1 VKKISYNAVG
11 RNIKQMKKKVAYQG
25 VKGAYSHLA
34 CYNQYPEYEAIACKS
49 FDETMYLVEEGKADI
64 AMIPME
70 NSTAGRVEEIYR
82 LIPKMKLYIINEYYQ
97 PVNHCL
103 LALSGVKIQDLKS
116 VSSHPQALA
125 QCKDHIK
132 KYSLEAITK
141 FDTAGS
147 AEELIKMQDKT
158 HSAIASSL
166 AAEIYDLDILEESF
180 QDLKNN
186 TTRFLI
192 LSKEHV
198 VPELD
203 EKQKYITSIIFEV
216 RNIPA
221 ALYKVLGGFATNS
234 VNIIKIESYSGSGTL
249 TLSQFHIDI
258 DGHPNETN
266 VKLALEE
273 LAYFANTLKMLGTYI
288 PHPMRE
294 NLRA

>member
-1 VKKISYNAVG
+1 MGKDIN
-11 RNIKQMKKKVAYQG
+11 NMKRKVAYQG

-34 CYNQYPEYEAIACKS
+34 CYNQFPEYEAIACKS
-49 FDETMYLVEEGKADI
+49 FDETMYLVEENEADV

-82 LIPKMKLYIINEYYQ
+82 LIPKMKLHIIDEYYQ

-103 LALSGVKIQDLKS
+103 LALPGTKIEDIKS

-125 QCKDHIK
+125 QCKSHIE
-132 KYSLEAITK
+132 KYNLEAIAK

-147 AEELIKMQDKT
+147 AEELINMQDKT

-166 AAEIYDLDILEESF
+166 AAEIYDLEILEEEF

-186 TTRFLI
+186 TTRFLV
-192 LSKEHV
+192 LSKKHI
-198 VPELD
+198 VPAFD
-203 EKQKYITSIIFEV
+203 EKEKYITSIIFEV

-258 DGHPNETN
+258 DGHPDETN

-273 LAYFANTLKMLGTYI
+273 LAYFANSVKMLGTYI
-288 PHPMRE
+288 PHSMRE

>member
-1 VKKISYNAVG
+1 
-11 RNIKQMKKKVAYQG
+11 MKKKVAYQG

-34 CYNQYPEYEAIACKS
+34 CYNQFPEYEAIACKS
-49 FDETMYLVEEGKADI
+49 FDDTMYLVEEGDADI

-82 LIPKMKLYIINEYYQ
+82 LIPKMKLHIVDEYFH

-103 LALSGVKIQDLKS
+103 LALPGTKIEELKS

-125 QCKDHIK
+125 QCKNHIE
-132 KYSLEAITK
+132 KYDLVAKAK

-147 AEELIKMQDKT
+147 AEELIAMQDKT

-166 AAEIYDLDILEESF
+166 AAEIYDLEILEEAF

-186 TTRFLI
+186 TTRFLV

-198 VPELD
+198 IPEFD
-203 EKQKYITSIIFEV
+203 ENEKYITSIIYEV

-258 DGHPNETN
+258 DGHPDETN

-273 LAYFANTLKMLGTYI
+273 LAYFANSVKMLGTYI
-288 PHPMRE
+288 PHPTRE
-294 NLRA
+294 NLL